1 MYSIPLFLLTKEL
14 KEQNLFTKSDIEN
27 HQYFC
32 RLFSKA
38 QTSFDSK
45 IEESKSQKGQ
55 KTAKKD
61 KDLQNKVWLWFDNLN
76 LEQKLKICT
85 IKNKWLL
92 KLIIQLFYI
101 NCIDNKTTFEPT
113 SEMGSLFSC
122 QQNFAYLCQNIK
134 IFSNTKNT
142 NNYIG
147 YSGDDYYD
155 LYFKM
160 KKAEFKKKND
170 VPPKEEIDD
179 ENTLINNIIAFSI
192 EEEDSLDSFTL
203 DEELLKDSKKLKSIL
218 YSFSGEKC
226 FKEWISPLNYNNFL
240 IFCYPIWMHNK
251 DELSFC
257 QFISGIFE
265 QQILI
270 AYEYYYYTKKI
281 FYFPKIE
288 SILDIYK
295 ENENLENY
303 FSNREKKEKVI
314 TLELINEKV
323 NSIKS
328 NVKYKKKIQNYKKMF
343 DQISKDYHKTEFYV
357 GDKIWDNQGEVIYNE
372 LKEEINQNESKG
384 KEIHYL
390 LNKITFI
397 KLNDIRIYREFIY
410 YKLKKHFIEI
420 RDKEIIDDLLNNNFE
435 NKEGKKKKKKKKK
448 NKNNNINNNTNNISN
463 KEENKIIINEK
474 NFSSNDENEN
484 STTNINSASA
494 SSKSLKMKEN
504 KEPKNN
510 SNTKEEKIKTKEFFL
525 FPINNKKN
533 KNKMK
538 NKDNNEDI
546 TNITNEKSLSEKNN
560 IKINY
565 KETEEEK
572 SLIIV
577 NDSKIINNK
586 SKSKTDMTQLS
597 ETSIIQF
604 EMLKSENNK
613 KGEEEQKQNKQY
625 YLNSPESTT
634 SFSFEAVSKEKK
646 NELQEIINQKKEN
659 KEYQDNNKNENK
671 NQINMTINIINNQY
685 IYPQFPLFNF
695 NIDNFALMQ
704 SQFLYYYHVPSQNF
718 FDALSKEIK
727 VYENFTSK
735 NIEILNKI
743 RSKYLIKVEK
753 MIESG
758 LNKKYKIKFGH
769 YGSFFTN
776 LSIEGSD
783 VDILV
788 YYKPLEPNLDFLKDI
803 INLLNENEEEF
814 ESINPRLSAS
824 VPVIVLQINI
834 SEEIDNKTLKFLPY
848 FETKDISHINI
859 DLTFTSDEKE
869 YKRPGQIVNYINA
882 SLKKYEEIRPLLLVI
897 KRYFRVMKMNKS
909 FTGGLSSYSLF
920 LLILAFLKS
929 NEQQLS
935 LSKALYYFME
945 KYSIFDFK
953 NFGIDVEEKEC
964 YFPLD
969 DFENS
974 NNNNQEIQNI
984 VDIDNIVENNRIE
997 EIKIIDPFTKLN
1009 VAKSSF
1015 RLDEIKITFNK
1026 ALYFLKYESWKFQ
1039 NDTVNDNKEITDDF
1053 TIIKKLFNIK

>member
-27 HQYFC
+27 HQHFC

-45 IEESKSQKGQ
+45 IEESKSQKVQ

-179 ENTLINNIIAFSI
+179 ENTLINSIIAFSI

-203 DEELLKDSKKLKSIL
+203 DEELLKDGKKLKSIL
-218 YSFSGEKC
+218 NSFSGKEC

-303 FSNREKKEKVI
+303 FSNRKNKEKVI

-372 LKEEINQNESKG
+372 LK
-384 KEIHYL
+384 
-390 LNKITFI
+390 
-397 KLNDIRIYREFIY
+397 
-410 YKLKKHFIEI
+410 
-420 RDKEIIDDLLNNNFE
+420 
-435 NKEGKKKKKKKKK
+435 
-448 NKNNNINNNTNNISN
+448 
-463 KEENKIIINEK
+463 
-474 NFSSNDENEN
+474 
-484 STTNINSASA
+484 
-494 SSKSLKMKEN
+494 
-504 KEPKNN
+504 
-510 SNTKEEKIKTKEFFL
+510 
-525 FPINNKKN
+525 
-533 KNKMK
+533 
-538 NKDNNEDI
+538 
-546 TNITNEKSLSEKNN
+546 
-560 IKINY
+560 
-565 KETEEEK
+565 
-572 SLIIV
+572 
-577 NDSKIINNK
+577 
-586 SKSKTDMTQLS
+586 
-597 ETSIIQF
+597 
-604 EMLKSENNK
+604 
-613 KGEEEQKQNKQY
+613 
-625 YLNSPESTT
+625 
-634 SFSFEAVSKEKK
+634 
-646 NELQEIINQKKEN
+646 
-659 KEYQDNNKNENK
+659 
-671 NQINMTINIINNQY
+671 
-685 IYPQFPLFNF
+685 
-695 NIDNFALMQ
+695 
-704 SQFLYYYHVPSQNF
+704 
-718 FDALSKEIK
+718 
-727 VYENFTSK
+727 
-735 NIEILNKI
+735 
-743 RSKYLIKVEK
+743 
-753 MIESG
+753 
-758 LNKKYKIKFGH
+758 
-769 YGSFFTN
+769 
-776 LSIEGSD
+776 
-783 VDILV
+783 
-788 YYKPLEPNLDFLKDI
+788 
-803 INLLNENEEEF
+803 
-814 ESINPRLSAS
+814 
-824 VPVIVLQINI
+824 
-834 SEEIDNKTLKFLPY
+834 
-848 FETKDISHINI
+848 
-859 DLTFTSDEKE
+859 
-869 YKRPGQIVNYINA
+869 
-882 SLKKYEEIRPLLLVI
+882 
-897 KRYFRVMKMNKS
+897 
-909 FTGGLSSYSLF
+909 
-920 LLILAFLKS
+920 
-929 NEQQLS
+929 
-935 LSKALYYFME
+935 
-945 KYSIFDFK
+945 
-953 NFGIDVEEKEC
+953 
-964 YFPLD
+964 
-969 DFENS
+969 
-974 NNNNQEIQNI
+974 
-984 VDIDNIVENNRIE
+984 
-997 EIKIIDPFTKLN
+997 
-1009 VAKSSF
+1009 
-1015 RLDEIKITFNK
+1015 
-1026 ALYFLKYESWKFQ
+1026 
-1039 NDTVNDNKEITDDF
+1039 
-1053 TIIKKLFNIK
+1053 